1 MKITVLV
8 ENNTVS
14 EALEHRH
21 GLSLYIETEKHKL
34 LFDVG
39 PDDSFI
45 RNAEKLGIDISAVD
59 AAVISH
65 GHYDHGGGLA
75 AFFAANSKAPV
86 YIRSNGFIPCWS
98 DTGRYIGL
106 DRDLSS
112 SDRFVF
118 TGEDF
123 IIDDELHL
131 ISGIRERICFPSSN
145 VTLLV
150 EKNGER
156 VLDDFE
162 HEQVLVIS
170 AGEQTVLLSG
180 CAHNGIINIINKA
193 EAVTGRKMTAV
204 LAGFHMYAPS
214 SDKTEDP
221 AVVDR
226 IAGLLNERAC
236 MYYSCHCTGMEAF
249 ARMKSILGDRL
260 EYAATGCVFEFP
272 AIK

>member
-21 GLSLYIETEKHKL
+21 GLSLYIETERHKL

-45 RNAEKLGIDISAVD
+45 RNAEKLGIDIAAVD
-59 AAVISH
+59 AVVISH

-75 AFFAANSKAPV
+75 AFFAANSTAPV
-86 YIRSNGFIPCWS
+86 YIRSSGFIPCWS

-106 DRDLSS
+106 DKELEGC
-112 SDRFVF
+112 DRFVF
-118 TGEDF
+118 TGEDY
-123 IIDDELHL
+123 IIDEELRL
-131 ISGIRERICFPSSN
+131 VSGIRERVCFPSSN

-162 HEQVLVIS
+162 HEQVLVITE
-170 AGEQTVLLSG
+170 GEQT
-180 CAHNGIINIINKA
+180 
-193 EAVTGRKMTAV
+193 
-204 LAGFHMYAPS
+204 
-214 SDKTEDP
+214 
-221 AVVDR
+221 
-226 IAGLLNERAC
+226 
-236 MYYSCHCTGMEAF
+236 
-249 ARMKSILGDRL
+249 
-260 EYAATGCVFEFP
+260 
-272 AIK
+272 

>member
-8 ENNTVS
+8 ENNTIS

-21 GLSLYIETEKHKL
+21 GLSLYIETGKHRL

-59 AAVISH
+59 SAVISH

-75 AFFAANSKAPV
+75 AFFAANSKALV
-86 YIRSNGFIPCWS
+86 YIRSSGFIPCWS

-106 DRDLSS
+106 DQELAG

-123 IIDDELHL
+123 VIDEQLHL

-156 VLDDFE
+156 VLDDFD
-162 HEQVLVIS
+162 HEQALVITEGRQS
-170 AGEQTVLLSG
+170 VLLSG

-193 EAVTGRKMTAV
+193 EAVTGRRMTAV

-226 IAGLLNERAC
+226 IAALLRERDG
-236 MYYSCHCTGMEAF
+236 MYYSCHCTGTEAF
-249 ARMKSILGDRL
+249 NRMKGILRERL
-260 EYAATGCVFEFP
+260 EYAATGCVFDFP
-272 AIK
+272 AGE